1 MNIFGID
8 VGSVVKAYVIKEVFF
23 KEKKPVDYTKHFDS
37 DDYMMNMHIK
47 EAIEYRNKGIF
58 AKAWDLLNEII
69 LNIFIAAYYIIKWG
83 LIIGLVIVAVAYSL
97 KTMGIY

>member
-23 KEKKPVDYTKHFDS
+23 KEKKPVDYTKHFDR

-47 EAIEYRNKGIF
+47 EAIEYRNKGVF
-58 AKAWDLLNEII
+58 AKAWDLICQIFDLI
-69 LNIFIAAYYIIKWG
+69 LTGVVCIFV
-83 LIIGLVIVAVAYSL
+83 LAVVVFLAFYL
-97 KTMGIY
+97 KYLLGY